1 MARPK
6 KEDTKTT
13 KKTTRKATT
22 TKKVAP
28 KKTKKIDPIQK
39 AELESIDSYNED
51 VEKINNR
58 VQTRKLQTLEDIEKK
73 KLLNRKVTLGLL
85 IALVVIII
93 IIIIVLMLTRQND
106 KDTGIDRNLA
116 TYNGKEIYKDKDGNT
131 VIVEEND
138 SKTIES
144 KKTDSGYHQADDD
157 TSNKYEISDVNLS
170 LEGGTTKITG
180 KVKNNG
186 SNYTKVYV
194 NIKFYADGKVV
205 GSASCLVTN
214 LKKKKQDNFEIKIL
228 GDFRAYEYKVKVE
241 YVG

>member
-13 KKTTRKATT
+13 KKTTRKTST

-58 VQTRKLQTLEDIEKK
+58 VQKRKLQTLEDIEKK
-73 KLLNRKVTLGLL
+73 KLLNKKVILGLL

-93 IIIIVLMLTRQND
+93 IIIIVLMVTRQND
-106 KDTGIDRNLA
+106 KETGIDRNLS

-144 KKTDSGYHQADDD
+144 KKTDSGYQQADES
-157 TSNKYEISDVNLS
+157 TSNKYEISDVKIA

-186 SNYTKVYV
+186 AKFNKVYV
-194 NIKFYADGKVV
+194 NVKFYADSKVV

-214 LKKKKQDNFEIKIL
+214 LKKNKTDNFDIKIL
-228 GDFRAYEYKVKVE
+228 GNFKDYEYKIKVE